1 MGQGVHVEC
10 KGVKS
15 NTTQAQPMK
24 RLSSTSEQQNRVTR
38 DPCYLL
44 IPGLLAQTYNMK
56 DVKHQ
61 ATIPYI

>member
-1 MGQGVHVEC
+1 MWNHV
-10 KGVKS
+10 VKS
-15 NTTQAQPMK
+15 KNVTGPAHE
-24 RLSSTSEQQNRVTR
+24 RLSSTSEQQNRVIR
-38 DPCYLL
+38 DPCHLL